1 MGKVFAILGPLLLFT
16 IAGAQKDAKNP
27 AVDILFNSGW
37 VLLGLVLLY
46 YGAEWLVKGSGEL
59 ALRIG
64 ISPLVVGLTVVA
76 FGTSAPELLVSVSAN
91 MKNPPQ
97 GDIALGNV
105 VGSNICN
112 LALVLGI
119 AALIKPFRIHGQVLK
134 REMPILIGATV
145 VFILMLIDGEIA
157 RWEGGLLAAGVV
169 LYTVS
174 SIRRGQKGGEV
185 DIDLDITEEEIA
197 ALKKAGK
204 GLFLRD
210 LAFILVGLA
219 ALVFGANRLVL
230 GGSEIAIA
238 LGVPAAV
245 IALTLVAFGTSL
257 PEIATVVVASLKD
270 EGDLVTGNAV
280 GSCIFNLLAV
290 IGITASVAPLDSGSL
305 EMADL
310 AVMAVVTL
318 LMFAFMLTRKALSRG
333 EGAVVV
339 TGYLV
344 YVVWLF
350 LR

>member
-1 MGKVFAILGPLLLFT
+1 MPSFT
-16 IAGAQKDAKNP
+16 IASREKDAKNP
-27 AVDILFNSGW
+27 AVEILINSGW
-37 VLLGLVLLY
+37 VVLGLVLLY

-59 ALRIG
+59 ALRMG

-76 FGTSAPELLVSVSAN
+76 FGTSAPELLVSVRAN
-91 MKNPPQ
+91 MENPPQ

-119 AALIKPFRIHGQVLK
+119 AAVMKPFKIHSQVLK

-145 VFILMLIDGEIA
+145 VFVLMLLDGKVA
-157 RWEGGLLAAGVV
+157 RWEGMLLAAGVV
-169 LYTVS
+169 FYTIS
-174 SIRRGQKGGEV
+174 SIWRGKKGEAV
-185 DIDLDITEEEIA
+185 EIDLDITDEEIA

-204 GLFLRD
+204 SLFLKD
-210 LAFILVGLA
+210 MAFILVGMG
-219 ALVFGANRLVL
+219 ALVFGADRLVF
-230 GGSEIAIA
+230 GGSEIAKA
-238 LGVPAAV
+238 LNVPAAV

-257 PEIATVVVASLKD
+257 PEIATAVVASLKN

-290 IGITASVAPLDSGSL
+290 IGITASIASLDAGSL
-305 EMADL
+305 ERADL
-310 AVMAVVTL
+310 IVMAAVTL
-318 LMFAFMLTRKALSRG
+318 LMFVFMLTRKALSRG
-333 EGAVVV
+333 EGTLVLI
-339 TGYLV
+339 GYLG